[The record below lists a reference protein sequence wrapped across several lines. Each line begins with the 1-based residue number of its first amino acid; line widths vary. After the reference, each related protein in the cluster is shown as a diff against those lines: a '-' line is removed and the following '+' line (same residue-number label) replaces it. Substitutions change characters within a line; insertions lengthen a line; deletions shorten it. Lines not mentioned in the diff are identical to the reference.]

1 MEMRAKSSKQFW
13 QGVRKGGGLMHYGQ
27 GEAKIF
33 LVMKLRSAKG
43 MTVAK
48 KCRIHLTG
56 PRASAKSYVRKA
68 LKALLE

>member
-13 QGVRKGGGLMHYGQ
+13 QGVRKGGGLMRYGQ

-48 KCRIHLTG
+48 NTDK
-56 PRASAKSYVRKA
+56 KA
-68 LKALLE
+68 EFA